1 MANTPRGGR
10 IFVFTSYYSIHTRT
24 IIVTARKKVGFE
36 VIYFARFPVYNNRM
50 KKEEIEILFR
60 RHYSRMLRLA
70 MRMLYDDE
78 ESRDVVSEV
87 FATLIKTDILPKNIE
102 GYLMASVRNR
112 CLNLL
117 EHKNVRAKFEQA
129 YTLEMK
135 QEGQEGDDNF
145 AEQRLQQIMSYAKQ
159 HLAEQT
165 LRVFH
170 MRHIDG
176 MKYQEIADQLGISR
190 VMVYKHLAKAM
201 NTIREYNNQ
210 KKYLEPLDKGRL

>member
-1 MANTPRGGR
+1 
-10 IFVFTSYYSIHTRT
+10 
-24 IIVTARKKVGFE
+24 
-36 VIYFARFPVYNNRM
+36 M
-50 KKEEIEILFR
+50 KKEEIERLFR
-60 RHYSRMLRLA
+60 RHYGQMLRLA
-70 MRMLYDDE
+70 RLMLYDDE

-87 FATLIKTDILPKNIE
+87 FATLMKTMASTNRPDILPKNIE

-117 EHKNVRAKFEQA
+117 EHKDVRTRFEQA

-135 QEGQEGDDNF
+135 QDGTTDDDVF
-145 AEQRLQQIMSYAKQ
+145 SYTSIEQQLQQILTFAKG
-159 HLAEQT
+159 HLAGQT
-165 LRVFH
+165 LMVFR

-201 NTIREYNNQ
+201 NTIKESNHQ
-210 KKYLEPLDKGRL
+210 KK

>member
-1 MANTPRGGR
+1 
-10 IFVFTSYYSIHTRT
+10 
-24 IIVTARKKVGFE
+24 
-36 VIYFARFPVYNNRM
+36 M
-50 KKEEIEILFR
+50 KKKEIEILFQQ
-60 RHYSRMLRLA
+60 HYGPMIRLA
-70 MRMLYDDE
+70 KRMLYDDE

-87 FATLIKTDILPKNIE
+87 FSTLIKTDILPKNME

-117 EHKNVRAKFEQA
+117 EHKDVRAKFEQA

-135 QEGQEGDDNF
+135 QNMVTDDDTISYTSV
-145 AEQRLQQIMSYAKQ
+145 EQWYQQMMAYAKK
-159 HLAEQT
+159 HLTEQT
-165 LRVFH
+165 LLVFR

-190 VMVYKHLAKAM
+190 VMVYKHLTKAM
-201 NTIREYNNQ
+201 NTIKEYNNQ

>member
-1 MANTPRGGR
+1 MER
-10 IFVFTSYYSIHTRT
+10 
-24 IIVTARKKVGFE
+24 
-36 VIYFARFPVYNNRM
+36 
-50 KKEEIEILFR
+50 LFKQ
-60 RHYSRMLRLA
+60 HYAQMLRLA
-70 MRMLYDDE
+70 RRMLYDDE

-87 FATLIKTDILPKNIE
+87 FATLIKTMVGTDRPDIPPKNME

-117 EHKNVRAKFEQA
+117 EHKDVRAKFEHA

-135 QEGQEGDDNF
+135 QNAATDDDAFSYTSVEQWYQQMMSF
-145 AEQRLQQIMSYAKQ
+145 AKR
-159 HLAEQT
+159 HLSEQT
-165 LRVFH
+165 LLVFR

-201 NTIREYNNQ
+201 NTIKEYNNQ
-210 KKYLEPLDKGRL
+210 KK

>member
-1 MANTPRGGR
+1 
-10 IFVFTSYYSIHTRT
+10 
-24 IIVTARKKVGFE
+24 
-36 VIYFARFPVYNNRM
+36 M
-50 KKEEIEILFR
+50 KKEEIAILFQQ
-60 RHYSRMLRLA
+60 HYSQMIRLA
-70 MRMLYDDE
+70 KRMLYDDE

-87 FATLIKTDILPKNIE
+87 FATLIKTDILPKNME

-117 EHKNVRAKFEQA
+117 EHKDVRAKFEHA
-129 YTLEMK
+129 YTQEMK
-135 QEGQEGDDNF
+135 QNVATDDDAF
-145 AEQRLQQIMSYAKQ
+145 SYSSVEQRYQQMMIFAKRN
-159 HLAEQT
+159 LSEQT
-165 LRVFH
+165 LQVFR

-190 VMVYKHLAKAM
+190 VMVYKHLTKAM

>member
-1 MANTPRGGR
+1 
-10 IFVFTSYYSIHTRT
+10 
-24 IIVTARKKVGFE
+24 
-36 VIYFARFPVYNNRM
+36 M

-60 RHYSRMLRLA
+60 QHYGQMIRQA

-87 FATLIKTDILPKNIE
+87 FATLMKTDILPKNLE

-117 EHKNVRAKFEQA
+117 EHKDVRAKFEYA
-129 YTLEMK
+129 YTQEMK
-135 QEGQEGDDNF
+135 QNVKTDDDTF
-145 AEQRLQQIMSYAKQ
+145 SYSSVEQRYQQMMAYAKK
-159 HLAEQT
+159 HLTEQT
-165 LRVFH
+165 LLVFH

-201 NTIREYNNQ
+201 NTIKEYNNQ
-210 KKYLEPLDKGRL
+210 NK

>member
-1 MANTPRGGR
+1 
-10 IFVFTSYYSIHTRT
+10 
-24 IIVTARKKVGFE
+24 
-36 VIYFARFPVYNNRM
+36 M
-50 KKEEIEILFR
+50 KKEEIAQLFR
-60 RHYSRMLRLA
+60 QHYGQMFQLARRMI
-70 MRMLYDDE
+70 YDDE

-117 EHKNVRAKFEQA
+117 EHKDVRAKFEHA

-135 QEGQEGDDNF
+135 QNVATDDETFSYTSVEQCYQQMMSF
-145 AEQRLQQIMSYAKQ
+145 AKR
-159 HLAEQT
+159 HLSAQT
-165 LRVFH
+165 LTVFR

-201 NTIREYNNQ
+201 HTIKEYKNQ
-210 KKYLEPLDKGRL
+210 KK

>member
-1 MANTPRGGR
+1 
-10 IFVFTSYYSIHTRT
+10 
-24 IIVTARKKVGFE
+24 
-36 VIYFARFPVYNNRM
+36 M

-60 RHYSRMLRLA
+60 RHYGQMIRLA
-70 MRMLYDDE
+70 KRMLYDDE

-87 FATLIKTDILPKNIE
+87 FATLIRADILPQNIE
-102 GYLMASVRNR
+102 GYLMTSVRNR
-112 CLNLL
+112 CVNLL
-117 EHKNVRAKFEQA
+117 EHKDVRAKFEQA
-129 YTLEMK
+129 YTLELK
-135 QEGQEGDDNF
+135 REGPEDDDNF

-159 HLAEQT
+159 HLTGQT
-165 LRVFH
+165 LMVFR

-201 NTIREYNNQ
+201 STIREYNNQ

>member
-1 MANTPRGGR
+1 
-10 IFVFTSYYSIHTRT
+10 
-24 IIVTARKKVGFE
+24 
-36 VIYFARFPVYNNRM
+36 M
-50 KKEEIEILFR
+50 KKEEIEMLFR
-60 RHYSRMLRLA
+60 QHYGPMIRLA
-70 MRMLYDDE
+70 KRMLYDDE

-87 FATLIKTDILPKNIE
+87 FATLIKTDILPKNME

-117 EHKNVRAKFEQA
+117 EHKDVRAKFEQA

-135 QEGQEGDDNF
+135 QNMVTDDDTTSYTSV
-145 AEQRLQQIMSYAKQ
+145 EQWYQRMMAYAKK
-159 HLAEQT
+159 HLTGLT
-165 LRVFH
+165 LLVFR

-201 NTIREYNNQ
+201 NTIKEYNNQ
-210 KKYLEPLDKGRL
+210 K

>member
-1 MANTPRGGR
+1 
-10 IFVFTSYYSIHTRT
+10 
-24 IIVTARKKVGFE
+24 
-36 VIYFARFPVYNNRM
+36 M
-50 KKEEIEILFR
+50 KKEEIALLFR
-60 RHYSRMLRLA
+60 QHYGPMIQLA
-70 MRMLYDDE
+70 KRMLYDDE

-87 FATLIKTDILPKNIE
+87 FATLIKTMVSTNRPDILPKNME

-117 EHKNVRAKFEQA
+117 EHKDVRAKFEHA

-135 QEGQEGDDNF
+135 QNAATDDDAISYTSVEQWYQQMMTF
-145 AEQRLQQIMSYAKQ
+145 AKRNLS
-159 HLAEQT
+159 EQT
-165 LRVFH
+165 LLVFR

-190 VMVYKHLAKAM
+190 VMVYKHLTKAM
-201 NTIREYNNQ
+201 NTIKEYNNQ

>member
-1 MANTPRGGR
+1 
-10 IFVFTSYYSIHTRT
+10 
-24 IIVTARKKVGFE
+24 
-36 VIYFARFPVYNNRM
+36 M
-50 KKEEIEILFR
+50 KKEEIAILFR
-60 RHYSRMLRLA
+60 QHYGQMIRLA
-70 MRMLYDDE
+70 KRMLYDDE

-87 FATLIKTDILPKNIE
+87 FATLMKLDILPKNME

-117 EHKNVRAKFEQA
+117 EHKDVRAKFEHA

-135 QEGQEGDDNF
+135 QNAATDDDAFSYSSVEQWYQQMMTF
-145 AEQRLQQIMSYAKQ
+145 AKRNLS
-159 HLAEQT
+159 EQT
-165 LRVFH
+165 LLVFR

-201 NTIREYNNQ
+201 NTIKEYNNQ
-210 KKYLEPLDKGRL
+210 NKYLEPLDKGRL

>member
-1 MANTPRGGR
+1 
-10 IFVFTSYYSIHTRT
+10 
-24 IIVTARKKVGFE
+24 
-36 VIYFARFPVYNNRM
+36 M
-50 KKEEIEILFR
+50 KKEEIDILFR
-60 RHYSRMLRLA
+60 QHYGPMLRLA
-70 MRMLYDDE
+70 KRMLYDDE

-87 FATLIKTDILPKNIE
+87 FAALIKAMESTNRPDILPKSME

-117 EHKNVRAKFEQA
+117 EHKDVRTKFEQA

-135 QEGQEGDDNF
+135 QNVATYDDTF
-145 AEQRLQQIMSYAKQ
+145 SYTSVEQWYQQMMAYAKQ
-159 HLAEQT
+159 HLAGQT
-165 LRVFH
+165 LMVFRL
-170 MRHIDG
+170 RHIDG

-210 KKYLEPLDKGRL
+210 NKYLEPLDKGRL